1 MVNVCRSYFI
11 SFFTVEGNSE
21 MNKKLDLILTELQ
34 GQKRSINYLKDQ
46 NDQALA
52 MCDQTSHLKY

>member
-1 MVNVCRSYFI
+1 
-11 SFFTVEGNSE
+11 

-52 MCDQTSHLKY
+52 MCDQTSHQILTIHERLQAVEV